1 MRIQYAQCWEDPR
14 ALEEG
19 LSVGPGDDVVSIAS
33 GGDNTFALLLKG
45 PRSLT
50 AVDWNDAQIHLVEL
64 KMRAIE
70 NLGYEEFAGFVGARP
85 SRDRSKLY
93 KAIRGTLS
101 EAARIYWDANPAPV
115 ARGIIHCGKFENY
128 FRIFRRS
135 VLPLVHGRR
144 TVRRLLSA
152 SSAGEQLEFYNRT
165 WNSGRWRM
173 LFRVFFGKFL
183 LGHLGRDPSYFR
195 YVTLDKV
202 ADTLSGRARHALTE
216 IPIRD
221 NYFIEYI
228 LTGTYGRLDSGPP
241 WLRPSNFEAL
251 KRNVGRLKLVRAGL
265 DEYLGTLPDGAVS
278 KFNLSDIFE
287 YMPEGEVEASL
298 REIGRVSGPGAKL
311 VFWTLFI
318 PRAVPRALAGRMTS
332 SHELAER
339 LLFEARAF
347 FYGGFCLWNVLPAKG
362 RFDTVH
368 PPEYHNGGVSSP
380 AMESE

>member
-1 MRIQYAQCWEDPR
+1 MKRTEATAERIHYAQCWEDPR
-14 ALEEG
+14 VLEEA
-19 LSVGPGDDVVSIAS
+19 LSVGPEDDVVSIAS

-50 AVDWNDAQIHLVEL
+50 AVDRNAGQILLVEL
-64 KMRAIE
+64 KMRGIE
-70 NLGYEEFAGFVGARP
+70 HLGYEEFAGFVGARP
-85 SRDRSKLY
+85 SLDRLKLY
-93 KAIRGTLS
+93 EAIRGTLS
-101 EAARIYWDANPAPV
+101 EAARTYWDANQASIV
-115 ARGIIHCGKFENY
+115 RGIIHCGKFENY

-135 VLPLVHGRR
+135 VLPLVHGRE

-165 WNSGRWRM
+165 WNSRRWRM

-195 YVTLDKV
+195 YVSLDKV
-202 ADTLSGRARHALTE
+202 ADTLAGRACHALTE

-228 LTGTYGRLDSGPP
+228 LTGKYGRLESGPP

-251 KRNVGRLKLVRAGL
+251 KRNVRRLKLIPAGL
-265 DEYLGTLPDGAVS
+265 DEYLRTLPDGAVT

-298 REIGRVSGPGAKL
+298 REIGRVSRPGAKL
-311 VFWTLFI
+311 AFWTLFI
-318 PRAVPRALAGRMTS
+318 PRTVPRALDGRMTPS
-332 SHELAER
+332 QELAER

-347 FYGGFCLWNVLPAKG
+347 FYGGLCLWTVQPAG
-362 RFDTVH
+362 CRFDTG
-368 PPEYHNGGVSSP
+368 PSAGLP
-380 AMESE
+380 